1 METKIK
7 QKILLV
13 DDRPENLLV
22 LENILEEPDRE
33 LVKANSGKEALRYL
47 LKDDYALILLDVQM
61 PEMDGFETATMIRGR
76 EKSKSIPIIF
86 VTAISNEEK
95 NIFRGYKAGAVDYMS
110 KPFEPDILKTKVKI
124 FLELDRQKKI
134 LEYQNHQL
142 ISARR
147 NTDNIFTNIEEG
159 LFLLDENFQIQ
170 PQYSA
175 ALEKILCNKQLANSS
190 FLSIIKSR
198 INNKIFDNACEYLDL
213 MFHNHANEIDFVEL
227 NPLINVEYSNNNGK
241 VGEKKYLAFHFKR
254 INEDHQISGLMAT
267 VMDNTEQILLER
279 KLKETEEK
287 SKRQVKLLQ
296 LFQTEPQLLKD
307 FLQQTEKE
315 LFLIKQEIKKLSSS
329 KKNSGSLEL
338 IYRTIHSIKGNAN
351 LLDLEFFVYTAH
363 QFEEIL
369 KDLKENSKVINS
381 VKDRLN
387 IYIDEMSTNLKEINL
402 LIDKLKQFYMNF
414 NNKNSSSGDLLINAI
429 KNLINRLNKELNKN
443 VEFIHK
449 DFKTDAINTKDFLL
463 IKDILIQLVRNAIY
477 HGSEEQEERERN
489 GKNTKATISLSSKI
503 SNDILYLTFR
513 DDGRGL
519 QIDKIREKAESLGKW
534 SKDQIMKWNNEKI
547 INLIFESG
555 ISTSEESGIVA
566 GRGMGMQIIKKKVE
580 ELNGKIE
587 VKFEKGIYCEFMI
600 SIPLLANGR
609 K

>member
-1 METKIK
+1 I
-7 QKILLV
+7 
-13 DDRPENLLV
+13 DD
-22 LENILEEPDRE
+22 
-33 LVKANSGKEALRYL
+33 
-47 LKDDYALILLDVQM
+47 
-61 PEMDGFETATMIRGR
+61 
-76 EKSKSIPIIF
+76 
-86 VTAISNEEK
+86 
-95 NIFRGYKAGAVDYMS
+95 
-110 KPFEPDILKTKVKI
+110 
-124 FLELDRQKKI
+124 
-134 LEYQNHQL
+134 
-142 ISARR
+142 
-147 NTDNIFTNIEEG
+147 
-159 LFLLDENFQIQ
+159 
-170 PQYSA
+170 
-175 ALEKILCNKQLANSS
+175 
-190 FLSIIKSR
+190 
-198 INNKIFDNACEYLDL
+198 
-213 MFHNHANEIDFVEL
+213 
-227 NPLINVEYSNNNGK
+227 
-241 VGEKKYLAFHFKR
+241 KKYLAFHFKR
-254 INEDHQISGLMAT
+254 ITEDHQISGLMAT

-414 NNKNSSSGDLLINAI
+414 NDKNSSSGDLLINAI

-587 VKFEKGIYCEFMI
+587 VKFEKG
-600 SIPLLANGR
+600 
-609 K
+609 